1 MAKSTL
7 RTNLLYGTSFV
18 AAMMVA
24 PTAAFAGTAD
34 SEQVTESTD
43 DSAAQEASQGS
54 GLTQIVV
61 TARRREES
69 VQTIP
74 VSVQAISA
82 EEIQQR
88 DLTSL
93 EKIAASTPNFTIAR
107 ASNGAG
113 AQLTMRGIGSSA
125 TSIGIEQSVA
135 IVVDSVYY
143 GQGRVI
149 NEGFFDLER
158 VEVLK
163 GPQSLFFGKNAT
175 AGVISLTTANPGP
188 DPEFIGRVGYEFA
201 GEKAYAEAI
210 VSQPL
215 TDTLGLRVA
224 IRGSRMWGGYFKNV
238 QENNP
243 YPTTDIA
250 TGITTPHTAMAAATD
265 QPQERELIGRVTLQY
280 EPDDRLTVNLKASGS
295 YNRTVGNG
303 WNYSAINCPTGET
316 AIAPNY
322 PCDGGFVA
330 HQNDMPA
337 DIAENYPYA
346 RDNGALYN
354 RYRSLAVTGTI
365 EYALD
370 NMTISSITN
379 YNWNNNQFM
388 CDCDFLSGGTW
399 ATEDASYDAF
409 SQELRVLTDFD
420 APVNLMFGA
429 LYQKTKRK
437 FFQAVMFSNIED
449 STASAANR
457 YVAYSK
463 QSATDGETLS
473 GYGQVTW
480 EITPTLEAT
489 GGVRYIHETKDSWFT
504 QPYVNA
510 ALTGIFTPEGAPVNG
525 TLYGDQTFN
534 DWSPDF
540 TLSWK
545 PTDDLMLFGAY
556 RVAYKSG
563 GYSNSAINSALAP
576 TPADDLIFEPEKGKG
591 FEVGVKSNLLDNQ
604 VRANLTY
611 YNFKYTNLQID
622 YFNAQNF
629 AYVTYN
635 AGSARTEGVE
645 LELEYA
651 PYAVPGLNL
660 RGTLNYGKAQYLDFI
675 GPCYSGQSIAA
686 GCTLTSTGQPLQ
698 DLSGVRTAAS
708 PKWTATAGISYETDI
723 ASDMKLGTNIDMRY
737 SSSYTGSGFGDPAT
751 TQEAY
756 ATLDAGIRFGASDDS
771 WQLALIGKNLTD
783 KFYFTGGGTA
793 PLTGSGTGTNAAVPG
808 DAIAY
813 AAFPRTVSLQAT
825 IRY

>member
-399 ATEDASYDAF
+399 ATEDASYD
-409 SQELRVLTDFD
+409 
-420 APVNLMFGA
+420 
-429 LYQKTKRK
+429 
-437 FFQAVMFSNIED
+437 
-449 STASAANR
+449 
-457 YVAYSK
+457 
-463 QSATDGETLS
+463 
-473 GYGQVTW
+473 
-480 EITPTLEAT
+480 
-489 GGVRYIHETKDSWFT
+489 
-504 QPYVNA
+504 
-510 ALTGIFTPEGAPVNG
+510 
-525 TLYGDQTFN
+525 
-534 DWSPDF
+534 
-540 TLSWK
+540 
-545 PTDDLMLFGAY
+545 
-556 RVAYKSG
+556 
-563 GYSNSAINSALAP
+563 
-576 TPADDLIFEPEKGKG
+576 
-591 FEVGVKSNLLDNQ
+591 
-604 VRANLTY
+604 
-611 YNFKYTNLQID
+611 
-622 YFNAQNF
+622 
-629 AYVTYN
+629 
-635 AGSARTEGVE
+635 
-645 LELEYA
+645 
-651 PYAVPGLNL
+651 
-660 RGTLNYGKAQYLDFI
+660 
-675 GPCYSGQSIAA
+675 
-686 GCTLTSTGQPLQ
+686 
-698 DLSGVRTAAS
+698 
-708 PKWTATAGISYETDI
+708 
-723 ASDMKLGTNIDMRY
+723 
-737 SSSYTGSGFGDPAT
+737 
-751 TQEAY
+751 
-756 ATLDAGIRFGASDDS
+756 
-771 WQLALIGKNLTD
+771 
-783 KFYFTGGGTA
+783 
-793 PLTGSGTGTNAAVPG
+793 
-808 DAIAY
+808 
-813 AAFPRTVSLQAT
+813 
-825 IRY
+825 